1 MLDIRAMENWR
12 QTNKMDIKPS
22 AGLKKRLFD
31 EPETE
36 DHLQSDLKKE
46 MKEIQKADRLRWN
59 YDFTRDIPLPG
70 GRYKWELGVNT
81 STPEST
87 GCEGSGCESIDR
99 SSESE
104 SDCSLNS
111 PTSSTASPPLR
122 TFVTS
127 TVFDSPAT
135 QRRLP
140 GWYLIVCHTA
150 YFWIDDPRCIN
161 QFCFLGV
168 LTSVFRRNILI
179 EKFFVRDRSLALKSF
194 ARLPNHWYCLL
205 MTM

>member
-31 EPETE
+31 EEPKTE

-122 TFVTS
+122 TYVTS

-140 GWYLIVCHTA
+140 EFFRQMKRRASPSTSISGSKTKE
-150 YFWIDDPRCIN
+150 PRKS
-161 QFCFLGV
+161 QD
-168 LTSVFRRNILI
+168 
-179 EKFFVRDRSLALKSF
+179 RDNDIIPRSLFNSTSQ
-194 ARLPNHWYCLL
+194 PNCEK
-205 MTM
+205 